1 MTTNNLTKSLKNDQ
15 NEKLFFNKIDK
26 YIHRE
31 IGHKLITITVID
43 QSMKY
48 VERVYSNNK
57 KIYPLLGQKTMPKN
71 IWSKKVIK
79 NKNHFLCKN
88 KNQIK
93 KIYFD
98 YNTIFSLNCGSIINL
113 LILFKNKPIGT
124 INILHKENYYTQ
136 NDIKKI
142 DHLTIYMIPFCL
154 MHQLKMKNRL
164 K

>member
-1 MTTNNLTKSLKNDQ
+1 MSINNLTKSLQNDQ

-31 IGHKLITITVID
+31 IGRKLITITVID

-48 VERVYSNNK
+48 VERIYSNNK

-124 INILHKENYYTQ
+124 INILHKENHYTQ

-142 DHLTIYMIPFCL
+142 DPLTIYMIPFCL

>member
-1 MTTNNLTKSLKNDQ
+1 
-15 NEKLFFNKIDK
+15 
-26 YIHRE
+26 
-31 IGHKLITITVID
+31 
-43 QSMKY
+43 
-48 VERVYSNNK
+48 
-57 KIYPLLGQKTMPKN
+57 MPKN

>member
-48 VERVYSNNK
+48 VERIYSNNK

-124 INILHKENYYTQ
+124 INILHKENHYTQ

>member
-26 YIHRE
+26 YIHRK
-31 IGHKLITITVID
+31 IGRKLITITIID

-48 VERVYSNNK
+48 VERIYSNNK

-124 INILHKENYYTQ
+124 INILHKENHYTQ

>member
-31 IGHKLITITVID
+31 IGRKLITITVID

>member
-124 INILHKENYYTQ
+124 INILHKENHYTQ